1 MLESLFNKDFR
12 TATLFKKTPTQVFS
26 REICESFK
34 NIIFLRTPPVA
45 ASDEDPPV
53 EMSIEILIKKI
64 MAIC

>member
-1 MLESLFNKDFR
+1 M
-12 TATLFKKTPTQVFS
+12 FS
-26 REICESFK
+26 REIYESFK